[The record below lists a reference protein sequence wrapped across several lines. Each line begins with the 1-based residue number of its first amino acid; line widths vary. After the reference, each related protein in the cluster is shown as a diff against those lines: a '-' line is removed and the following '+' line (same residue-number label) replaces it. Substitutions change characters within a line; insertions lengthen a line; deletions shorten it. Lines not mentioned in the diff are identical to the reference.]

1 MPLPTPAARPAVA
14 SSQSFAGSRRATAFL
29 LVLGSVAPA
38 LAQYAHD
45 PSNADEQVPGIRY
58 FGSAKDEKGSLLAG
72 VTVLIEKAET
82 TFVYVTDEQGRFRG
96 TVPLNMASNVTAAC
110 SKAGFQTVR
119 VVKRPGPP
127 APKPTVQV
135 DCVLRMAA
143 AGAAP

>member
-1 MPLPTPAARPAVA
+1 MPLPTPADRPAVDVFQRIAA
-14 SSQSFAGSRRATAFL
+14 SLRATACL
-29 LVLGSVAPA
+29 LALGTIAPA
-38 LAQYAHD
+38 MAQYAHD
-45 PSNADEQVPGIRY
+45 PSNADEQGPGIRY

-96 TVPLNMASNVTAAC
+96 TLPLNMAANVTAAC
-110 SKAGFQTVR
+110 SKPGFQTVR

-127 APKPTVQV
+127 APKQTVQV
-135 DCVLRMAA
+135 DCVLGVAA